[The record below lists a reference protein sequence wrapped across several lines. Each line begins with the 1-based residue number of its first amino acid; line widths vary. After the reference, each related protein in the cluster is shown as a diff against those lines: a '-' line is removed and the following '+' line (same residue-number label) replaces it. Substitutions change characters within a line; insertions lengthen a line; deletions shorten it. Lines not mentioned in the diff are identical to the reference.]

1 MRACIQSAIHLAIMN
16 VRVKRYMIDKIR
28 RERIPF
34 LIFKVIQGL
43 LSHVIVFNGLRYLAM
58 VEVALI
64 INTMPLF
71 TAVLGY
77 YILDERLHKIEIASL
92 ATSFVGIVVL
102 VTGKA
107 QHE

>member
-1 MRACIQSAIHLAIMN
+1 MN
-16 VRVKRYMIDKIR
+16 VKVKRYMVDKIR

-34 LIFKVIQGL
+34 LVFKVIQGL

-77 YILDERLHKIEIASL
+77 YLLDERLHRIEIASL
-92 ATSFVGIVVL
+92 IISFIGIVVL
-102 VTGKA
+102 VTGKSL
-107 QHE
+107 HDE